1 MRKVK
6 PLNDFIF
13 KKLFGEKGNEDILIS
28 FINAVLKRTK
38 KEPIVEIEIIDNKQL
53 TKELILDKTGIID
66 VRAKTSKGEN
76 IDIEVQLTDQ
86 GNMDKRTLFYWGK
99 MYLENIK
106 QGQDYTSLE
115 KVITINILDFE
126 FLGTES
132 YQSSFHL
139 WEDIEKDY
147 MLTDVVEIHFL
158 ELPKFRKKKD
168 KDYRENAIERWLM
181 FLEKDTPETTLKELM
196 SLDTAI
202 EKAEQKIEYLSSD
215 EETMRIYYERERSL
229 HERANMIS
237 SAEAR
242 GLEKGK
248 LEIAKNLLDMNISIE
263 QIVLATGLTEEEINK
278 IK

>member
-6 PLNDFIF
+6 PL
-13 KKLFGEKGNEDILIS
+13 
-28 FINAVLKRTK
+28 
-38 KEPIVEIEIIDNKQL
+38 
-53 TKELILDKTGIID
+53 
-66 VRAKTSKGEN
+66 
-76 IDIEVQLTDQ
+76 
-86 GNMDKRTLFYWGK
+86 
-99 MYLENIK
+99 LE
-106 QGQDYTSLE
+106 
-115 KVITINILDFE
+115 FE
-126 FLGTES
+126 FLGTEN

-168 KDYRENAIERWLM
+168 KEYRENAIERWLM

-202 EKAEQKIEYLSSD
+202 EKAEQKIEYLSID

-237 SAEAR
+237 SAEERKSIENAINFLR
-242 GLEKGK
+242 LGVDIETVAKGTG
-248 LEIAKNLLDMNISIE
+248 ISIE
-263 QIVLATGLTEEEINK
+263 KVKELNRNLE
-278 IK
+278 